1 MHAMT
6 PHIEKIDEEQS
17 FDHKESMPSPII
29 NDDLQHDLNLTRET
43 NPLSNYKKGEETEKK
58 IIKKLPS
65 KTDEEIQKQMQGALD
80 YNSHARKH
88 HESQTH
94 HKSNKGNSMSDEPKT
109 VLNNSTTI
117 K

>member
-1 MHAMT
+1 
-6 PHIEKIDEEQS
+6 
-17 FDHKESMPSPII
+17 MPSPII
-29 NDDLQHDLNLTRET
+29 NYDLQNDLNLTRES

-58 IIKKLPS
+58 VIKKLPS

-88 HESQTH
+88 HESHTH
-94 HKSNKGNSMSDEPKT
+94 HKLNKVNSMSDEPKSA
-109 VLNNSTTI
+109 LNNSATI

>member
-1 MHAMT
+1 
-6 PHIEKIDEEQS
+6 
-17 FDHKESMPSPII
+17 MPSPII
-29 NDDLQHDLNLTRET
+29 NYDLQNDLNLTRES

-88 HESQTH
+88 HESHTH
-94 HKSNKGNSMSDEPKT
+94 HKLNKVNSMSDEPKSA
-109 VLNNSTTI
+109 LNNSATI